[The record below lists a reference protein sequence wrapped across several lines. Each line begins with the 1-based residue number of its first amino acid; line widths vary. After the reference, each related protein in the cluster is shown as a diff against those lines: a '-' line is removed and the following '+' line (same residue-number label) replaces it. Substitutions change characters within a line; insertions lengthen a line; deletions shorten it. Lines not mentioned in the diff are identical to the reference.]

1 MTAFTAFSHSVT
13 LLTATDFVLSYLI
26 QKVEIAMSIDAEIQ
40 KIKAKAEA
48 ANQLLTEEATKF
60 SLVMP
65 ILNILGYNVFDH
77 TVVIPEFT
85 ADVGI
90 KKGEKVDF
98 AIKIASKIAILIEA
112 KSAGTDLS
120 QAHAGQL
127 FRYFSVTEARFSCLT
142 NGVQWWFFTD
152 LDNKNKMDDKPFF
165 RFDLRNYD
173 ASDLSELEKFSA
185 AQFSIDGILSAASDL
200 KFRSLIADQVRLEM
214 SSPSDDLVKL
224 IAKRVHSGN
233 MTADVKARF
242 STLLTEAFRDVVRE
256 QVRQSLSN
264 ALARSDVNSP
274 SIQSNLITPS
284 PLPSTGGETTE
295 EEMDGFRIIRAI
307 SAQSVDP
314 KRIVIRDAASYCA
327 VLFDDNN
334 RKPIARLYLNGSKK
348 RIGLFK
354 DKIEE
359 KVDINSIEEI
369 YKYSKQILEALV
381 EHMPKD

>member
-1 MTAFTAFSHSVT
+1 
-13 LLTATDFVLSYLI
+13 
-26 QKVEIAMSIDAEIQ
+26 
-40 KIKAKAEA
+40 
-48 ANQLLTEEATKF
+48 
-60 SLVMP
+60 
-65 ILNILGYNVFDH
+65 
-77 TVVIPEFT
+77 
-85 ADVGI
+85 
-90 KKGEKVDF
+90 
-98 AIKIASKIAILIEA
+98 
-112 KSAGTDLS
+112 
-120 QAHAGQL
+120 
-127 FRYFSVTEARFSCLT
+127 LT

-284 PLPSTGGETTE
+284 PLPSTQSETTE

-354 DKIEE
+354 
-359 KVDINSIEEI
+359 
-369 YKYSKQILEALV
+369 
-381 EHMPKD
+381 